1 MTDLSCIDYRALVD
15 QQFVI
20 CHSMHCDCDY
30 HTHPQGHAVRPY
42 TVELLQPWIDRCRER
57 GIKSIAFTDHD
68 RYREGVD
75 FDVVDRLRENN
86 SDLEILAGIELDN
99 DPITGKSGLQWVEA
113 HWERLDFVL
122 GSVHYLAGASRMFD
136 GADQSGQL
144 HSLGFER
151 AYEEYRGQLEALIQR
166 GHIDCLSHLDL
177 IKIHGLAPGIY
188 DPAQFF
194 EPILQRIAAAGLAM
208 EINTAG
214 WRKPVGEQYPAEPIL
229 RAALALKIPITISS
243 DAHSYAQVGEDYAR
257 LKAILERVGLEKPV
271 RFWRHQR
278 R

>member
-1 MTDLSCIDYRALVD
+1 MR
-15 QQFVI
+15 
-20 CHSMHCDCDY
+20 CDCDY

-42 TVELLQPWIDRCRER
+42 TVDLLQPWIDRCRER
-57 GIKSIAFTDHD
+57 SIKSIAFTDHD
-68 RYREGVD
+68 RYREGID

-86 SDLEILAGIELDN
+86 SDVEILAGIELDN
-99 DPITGKSGLQWVEA
+99 DPVTGKSGLQWVEA

-122 GSVHYLAGASRMFD
+122 GSVHYLPNASRMFD
-136 GADQSGQL
+136 GADQAPQL
-144 HSLGFER
+144 QSLGFER

-177 IKIHGLAPGIY
+177 IKIHGLVPSTY

-194 EPILQRIAAAGLAM
+194 EPILQLIAGAGLAM

-214 WRKPVGEQYPAEPIL
+214 WRKPVGEQYPAEAIL

-243 DAHSYAQVGEDYAR
+243 DAHSYAQVAEDYAR
-257 LKAILERVGLEKPV
+257 LEVLWERVGLEKPV

>member
-1 MTDLSCIDYRALVD
+1 MR
-15 QQFVI
+15 
-20 CHSMHCDCDY
+20 CDCDY

-42 TVELLQPWIDRCRER
+42 TVDLLQPWIDRCRER

-68 RYREGVD
+68 RYREGVN
-75 FDVVDRLRENN
+75 FDVIARLRETN
-86 SDLEILAGIELDN
+86 SEVEILAGIELDN
-99 DPITGKSGLQWVEA
+99 DPVTGKGGLEWVDT
-113 HWERLDFVL
+113 HSDRLDFVL
-122 GSVHYLAGASRMFD
+122 GSVHYLNDATRMFD
-136 GADQSGQL
+136 GSDQSGQL
-144 HSLGFER
+144 QSLGFER
-151 AYEEYRGQLEALIQR
+151 AYDQYRSQLDALIRR

-177 IKIHGLAPGIY
+177 IKIHGLVPDAY
-188 DPAQFF
+188 EAAKFF
-194 EPILQRIAAAGLAM
+194 GPILEQIAAAGLAM

-229 RAALALKIPITISS
+229 RSALALKIPITISS

-257 LKAILERVGLEKPV
+257 LEALLEDVGLEKSV